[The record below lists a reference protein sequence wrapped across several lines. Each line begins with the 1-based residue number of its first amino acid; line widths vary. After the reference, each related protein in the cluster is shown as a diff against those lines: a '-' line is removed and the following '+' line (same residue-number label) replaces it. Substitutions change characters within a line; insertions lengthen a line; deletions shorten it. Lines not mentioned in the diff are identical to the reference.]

1 MARNTPTIPVVKP
14 VRSKRPA
21 TPSRRSGS
29 SAKAASTSGKKPEK
43 SPQTQS
49 KAKAAVRPKIEG
61 TKLERGRFSMPAA
74 EFSQIATLKARA
86 LSLGRPAK
94 KNELLRIG
102 LSLAAMLADE
112 TLVVALDQLE
122 PIKTAKPKKRK
133 SPERADS

>member
-1 MARNTPTIPVVKP
+1 MARNTPTIPAVKP

-21 TPSRRSGS
+21 TPSRRSGN
-29 SAKAASTSGKKPEK
+29 SAKAESASGKNPEK
-43 SPQTQS
+43 SQQTRS
-49 KAKAAVRPKIEG
+49 KAKAAVTPKIES
-61 TKLERGRFSMPAA
+61 TKLERGRFSMPAV
-74 EFSQIATLKARA
+74 EFSQIATLKGRA

-112 TLVVALDQLE
+112 ALVVALDQLE

-133 SPERADS
+133 PSERADS